1 MPINSKNATPQ
12 KNSSEKKI
20 SKPKAKSPSKSKVN
34 STDTNDYFE
43 AIFKNSE
50 FGIVIFDLNGKI
62 INVNK
67 AIVDVLGYSKKEL
80 NELTVANIS
89 HPQDNDLTQKLIADL
104 FNGKLTRAQ
113 TEKRYISKNGK
124 VVPTRVT
131 IFVAKK
137 VNSKVVELIAFIE
150 DLTDQKEIIKRLENE
165 QTLLDTLLENIPDS
179 IYFKD
184 RKSRF
189 VRINNALARKHG
201 LNSPE
206 ESYGRTDFDIFGIE
220 HSTQAF
226 NDEQEIIR
234 TGIPLIGK
242 EEKED
247 WLDGRTTWGSTTKM
261 PWYDKYGNIIG
272 TFGITRDI
280 TEKVLNQEQI
290 KLKELLYRSLFTNSV
305 DGIFLID
312 ESIIDCNQ
320 AILDLLQY
328 EREEFI
334 GLLPSQFSPEFQPNG
349 KNSHDYA
356 NEKIA
361 LAFNG
366 TPQRFYWM
374 PKRKDGKLIDTEISL
389 NKVMINGRKLVQA
402 VMRDITERLQNEK
415 LREAVFAI
423 SETAY
428 TISNMYNLY
437 EKVHQEVSNLMPA
450 KNFYIAL
457 LDEKQN
463 VISFPYFV
471 DEFDPPQ
478 EPKKPGRGLT
488 EYVMRLGTPALI
500 DAKKDL
506 ELREQGEVDLIGAP
520 QAIWLGV
527 PLKIEGKT
535 LGVIVV
541 QDYENEKAF
550 SDYEV
555 QILSFV
561 AAQVAQVIERKR
573 NADEMKKITLEIQ
586 QLNATKDKFFS
597 IIAHD
602 LRNPFIT
609 ILGFSDLLISD
620 YSELTDDERKFY
632 LEEMKKSAE
641 LSHNLLQNL
650 LQWSRSQTGRIEF
663 NQSAIFL
670 HHVINSNFDLLES
683 SAEKKDIKMI
693 SEISDNI
700 KLFADEDMLNT
711 ILRNLLTNS
720 IKFTPRNGIITVSAT
735 LNKSFANISVS
746 DTGVGMDEIALNNLF
761 RIDISHSSHGTDH
774 EAGTG
779 LGLIL
784 CKEFV
789 EKHGGTISVSS
800 KPGKGTTFTFTIPLD
815 SAQTTG

>member
-1 MPINSKNATPQ
+1 MPRNSKKVTPA
-12 KNSSEKKI
+12 KKSSESKI
-20 SKPKAKSPSKSKVN
+20 SKSKKESKPKSKTSGIV
-34 STDTNDYFE
+34 TNEYFD

-50 FGIVIFDLNGKI
+50 FGIAIFDPKGKI

-67 AIVDVLGYSKKEL
+67 ALVDVIGYSKKEL

-89 HPQDNDLTQKLIADL
+89 YPQDNELTQKLIADL
-104 FNGKLTRAQ
+104 VDGKLTRAQ
-113 TEKRYISKNGK
+113 SEKRYISKNGK

-131 IFVAKK
+131 IFIAKK
-137 VNSKVVELIAFIE
+137 VNSKVVELISFIE
-150 DLTDQKEIIKRLENE
+150 DLTDQKEMMNKLENE
-165 QTLLDTLLENIPDS
+165 QILLDTLLENIPDS

-189 VRINNALARKHG
+189 IRINKSLARKHG
-201 LNSPE
+201 LNSVE

-272 TFGITRDI
+272 TFGVTRDI
-280 TEKVLNQEQI
+280 TEKVLSQEQI
-290 KLKELLYRSLFTNSV
+290 KSKELLYRSLFTNSV

-312 ESIIDCNQ
+312 GQIIDCNQ

-334 GLLPSQFSPEFQPNG
+334 GLFPSKFSPEFQPSG
-349 KNSHDYA
+349 KNSFNYI
-356 NEKIA
+356 NEKISLA
-361 LAFNG
+361 LNG
-366 TPQRFYWM
+366 VIQRFYWA
-374 PKRKDGKLIDTEISL
+374 PKRKDGKLVDTEISL
-389 NKVMINGRKLVQA
+389 SMVMIGGKKLVQA
-402 VMRDITERLQNEK
+402 VVRDITERLQNEK
-415 LREAVFAI
+415 LREAIFAI

-428 TISNMYNLY
+428 TVSDMYNLY

-463 VISFPYFV
+463 MISFPYFV

-478 EPKKPGRGLT
+478 EPKKSGRGLT
-488 EYVMRLGTPALI
+488 EYVMRVGTPALI

-535 LGVIVV
+535 FGVIVV
-541 QDYENEKAF
+541 QDYENENAF
-550 SDYEV
+550 GDYEV

-573 NADEMKKITLEIQ
+573 NADEMKKITLELQ

-609 ILGFSDLLISD
+609 ILGFSDLLLSD
-620 YSELTDDERKFY
+620 YSELSDEERKFY

-663 NQSAIFL
+663 NQSALFL
-670 HHVINSNFDLLES
+670 HHVINSNFDLLYG
-683 SAEKKDIKMI
+683 SAEKKDIKMV
-693 SEISDNI
+693 SEVSVDI

-711 ILRNLLTNS
+711 VLRNLLTNS
-720 IKFTPRNGIITVSAT
+720 IKFTPRHGTITVSAS
-735 LNKSFANISVS
+735 LNKSMAQISVS
-746 DTGVGMDEIALNNLF
+746 DTGVGMDESALNNLF
-761 RIDISHSSHGTDH
+761 RIDISHSSHGTDR

-800 KPGKGTTFTFTIPLD
+800 APGKGTTFTFTIPMA
-815 SAQTTG
+815 SA